1 MKYYILISYENER
14 QKLKEKQKKMKKKN
28 LKYTSIVCLV
38 LMLFMIVLLML
49 ATLLQKKGFSI
60 ICSVILSICLMSFL
74 IAEKK
79 ERKNYVQENIE
90 LYKEKIDILQKILIE
105 KFNINTREKIED
117 LINIYQESVNKKIDK
132 AKKRERLIVA
142 IYSIVVSM
150 LTVSLE
156 NMEIINLQFT
166 DWLNLT
172 VILLIIIMF
181 AVVLIYF
188 DTYFDPYKT
197 KYELMIENLK
207 ELIILKY

>member
-1 MKYYILISYENER
+1 
-14 QKLKEKQKKMKKKN
+14 MKKKN
-28 LKYTSIVCLV
+28 LKYTNIVCLV

-60 ICSVILSICLMSFL
+60 ICSVILSICLIIFL

-188 DTYFDPYKT
+188 DTYKT